1 MPPHSNEH
9 PHRLDN
15 GANTPLLAAAT
26 QCDLKGVQR
35 GLLSIED
42 VAPLL
47 AADFETGSTALH
59 RACECT
65 DDQHIIGL
73 ERLLPVPALGAPRA
87 WTPAT
92 MLDERRCR
100 GASTR

>member
-65 DDQHIIGL
+65 DDQHISRSWACLTGGEAIN
-73 ERLLPVPALGAPRA
+73 RHVA
-87 WTPAT
+87 
-92 MLDERRCR
+92 
-100 GASTR
+100 